1 MPYTAYVTDEAYS
14 YDGSFQGFLC
24 CVFESYA
31 RRELP
36 AAVLSPEEGQMTL
49 FGTRQI
55 LTDSVR
61 ARRVAAG
68 VERLG
73 ADVKNILYKGFLSCE
88 TGKDL
93 VLLRFVRFCFENPD
107 RPADQLGHEEVAAA
121 AALARAVGNEA
132 GKYIEL
138 MRFEQRGLML
148 GAVIH
153 PRNRILPLLRR
164 HFCSRLPDEDFLIFD
179 ATNGVA
185 MVRQNGRVQYLAM
198 EHYERGRDEGDLDW
212 QALWKRFFNA
222 VCVEER
228 RNEKLQ
234 MNHVPKRYWQDLC
247 EMQPEPA
254 GRGATSAA
262 CLMSGQRRS
271 VEESN

>member
-1 MPYTAYVTDEAYS
+1 MSYTAHVIDEAYG
-14 YDGSFQGFLC
+14 YDGSFQGLLC
-24 CVFESYA
+24 CIFESYA

-36 AAVLSPEEGQMTL
+36 AAVLPPEEGQLTM
-49 FGTRQI
+49 FGMRQI
-55 LTDSVR
+55 QTDPVR

-68 VERLG
+68 VDRLG
-73 ADVKNILYKGFLSCE
+73 HDVKNILYKGFLSCE
-88 TGKDL
+88 PGKDL
-93 VLLRFVRFCFENPD
+93 VLLRFARFCFEHPD
-107 RPADQLGHEEVAAA
+107 RPADQLGNEEVAAA

-132 GKYIEL
+132 GKYVEL
-138 MRFEQRGLML
+138 MRFEQRGRML

-185 MVRQNGRVQYLAM
+185 MVRQRGQVQYLAM
-198 EHYERGRDEGDLDW
+198 ERYERGRDEGDLDW

-222 VCVEER
+222 VSVEER

-234 MNHVPKRYWQDLC
+234 MSHVPKRYWRDLC
-247 EMQPEPA
+247 EMQPD
-254 GRGATSAA
+254 AA
-262 CLMSGQRRS
+262 ERERQ
-271 VEESN
+271 